1 MYRTLLQQANYI
13 YIYNV
18 LLTVHLS
25 IVLYIYKWQYVAIH
39 V

>member
-25 IVLYIYKWQYVAIH
+25 IILVINQLIAQVLVL
-39 V
+39 